1 MGAKSLFGLGAL
13 SFWLPEIALY
23 SWTGHELNRKLVTL
37 LLPCTF
43 LLIYLLVSIPRPKRM
58 PKPSAAIF
66 MVLGVIFLG
75 TLAMTI
81 GAAILGAGFRG
92 DAVSTLLAVL
102 LRTAIPIYAFIGATY
117 DGSLYALIVVS
128 ILMPIVH

>member
-1 MGAKSLFGLGAL
+1 MGAKGLFGLGAL

-23 SWTGHELNRKLVTL
+23 ARTRHELNRKLVTI

-43 LLIYLLVSIPRPKRM
+43 LLFYLLVSILRPKRI

-81 GAAILGAGFRG
+81 GATILGAGFRG
-92 DAVSTLLAVL
+92 NAVL
-102 LRTAIPIYAFIGATY
+102 LY
-117 DGSLYALIVVS
+117 
-128 ILMPIVH
+128 